1 MTTREGNFHTDG
13 LRFAIVAARFNE
25 LITSQLLKGALD
37 GLHRHEVADE
47 NIEVVWVPGAFEIPP
62 TAKKLAESGKFNAVI
77 CLGCVIRGS
86 TSHFDHVAGQAA
98 AGIAQV
104 ALETGVPTIFAVL
117 TTENLEQALERA
129 GTKAGNRGFDA
140 ALAAIEMANL
150 WRGIGVSAR

>member
-1 MTTREGNFHTDG
+1 MTLHQGSFATDG
-13 LRFAIVAARFNE
+13 FRFAVVAARFNE
-25 LITSQLLKGALD
+25 LITAQLLKGCLD
-37 GLHRHEVADE
+37 GLERHGVAEDAIEVA
-47 NIEVVWVPGAFEIPP
+47 WVPGSFEIPP
-62 TAKKLAESGKFNAVI
+62 TAKQLAESGRFQAVI

-86 TSHFDHVAGQAA
+86 TAHFDHVAGQAA

-104 ALETGVPTIFAVL
+104 ALETGVPTIFGVL

-150 WRGIGVSAR
+150 WREFSDQ

>member
-1 MTTREGNFHTDG
+1 MTTLEGSFATDG
-13 LRFAIVAARFNE
+13 KKFALVVARFNE

-37 GLHRHEVADE
+37 GLHRHGVSDDDLEVA
-47 NIEVVWVPGAFEIPP
+47 WVPGSFEIPP
-62 TAKKLAESGKFNAVI
+62 TAKKLAETGKYHAVI

-86 TSHFDHVAGQAA
+86 TAHFDHVAGQAA

-104 ALETGVPTIFAVL
+104 ALETGVPTIFGVL

-129 GTKAGNRGFDA
+129 GTKVGNRGFDA

-150 WRGIGVSAR
+150 WRVISDQ